1 LSRVRLSIVIVTKD
15 RPELLADTLDSLAA
29 CAPPADEVLV
39 VDASEG
45 EATRDVVSA
54 ASAAHP
60 SLGLRYLA
68 SDPGL
73 CRQRNRGLD
82 EARGEIVAYVD
93 DDVLLEP
100 DALGRLL
107 EPFEDPA
114 VVGATGKVLEPSPRR
129 LSLKHSR
136 LRRWL
141 PGAGAQGT
149 MTRSGYPNRL
159 WSVDEPHT
167 VETMS
172 GCFMAA
178 RLDDARATR
187 FDERLEASNG
197 YAFLDDE
204 DFAYRLAQRGRL
216 VYTPHARLVHR
227 NTGFSTSKAREFNRG
242 LVLRRHYTLKKS
254 FAHRRGAYAHWWLMM
269 VIHVGHRVLNAD
281 WQGARGLVDG
291 LWLVATRRPL

>member
-1 LSRVRLSIVIVTKD
+1 MRLTIVIVTKD
-15 RPELLADTLDSLAA
+15 RPGLLADTLASVADG
-29 CAPPADEVLV
+29 APQSTEVLV

-45 EATRDVVSA
+45 ESTEAVVNA
-54 ASAAHP
+54 ASAASP
-60 SLGLRYLA
+60 DLDLRHLRSA
-68 SDPGL
+68 PGM

-82 EARGEIVAYVD
+82 EAQGEIVAYLD

-100 DALGRLL
+100 DALERLL
-107 EPFEDPA
+107 KPFTDPA

-178 RLDDARATR
+178 RTEDARATR
-187 FDERLEASNG
+187 FDERLEADNG

-204 DFAYRLAQRGRL
+204 DFAYRLSRRGRL
-216 VYTPHARLVHR
+216 IYTPDARLVHR
-227 NTGFSTSKAREFNRG
+227 NTGFSSARAREFNRG
-242 LVLRRHYTLKKS
+242 LVVRRHYTLEKS
-254 FAHRRGAYAHWWLMM
+254 FAHRRGARAHWWLMM
-269 VIHVGHRVLNAD
+269 AIHLVHRVVNGD
-281 WQGARGLVDG
+281 WHGARGLLDG
-291 LWLVATRRPL
+291 FWDVATRRAR

>member
-1 LSRVRLSIVIVTKD
+1 
-15 RPELLADTLDSLAA
+15 LAA
-29 CAPPADEVLV
+29 CAPQSAEVLV
-39 VDASEG
+39 VDASKG
-45 EATRDVVSA
+45 DSTRAVVDA

-60 SLGLRYLA
+60 ALGARHL
-68 SDPGL
+68 SSPPGL

-82 EARGEIVAYVD
+82 EAQGEIVAYVD
-93 DDVLLEP
+93 DDVLLES
-100 DALGRLL
+100 DALEQLL
-107 EPFEDPA
+107 EPFADPA

-159 WSVDEPHT
+159 WSVDERHT

-178 RLDDARATR
+178 RIEDARATR
-187 FDERLEASNG
+187 FDEQLEAPNG

-216 VYTPHARLVHR
+216 IYTPDARLVHR
-227 NTGFSTSKAREFNRG
+227 NTGFSSSRAREFNRG
-242 LVLRRHYTLKKS
+242 LVRTRRYAFEKS
-254 FAHRRGAYAHWWLMM
+254 FAHRRGAHAHWWLMM
-269 VIHVGHRVLNAD
+269 AIHVVHRVVNGD
-281 WQGARGLVDG
+281 WHGARGLLDG
-291 LWLVATRRPL
+291 LWLVATRRSN